1 MTAGRT
7 AGRTAGVTTGRVVV
21 CMAIARTAAAATSA
35 IKMHSLTIVAL
46 LMKDWRCHR
55 HRHRIE
61 VLIVTIIVIVD
72 TGTMD
77 EMQGITANKQ
87 TCTLVRSEVVIVITV
102 TIVIV
107 IDTKMATVVNIAITE
122 ISVNTIPG
130 IMIVEA
136 TEVVTEMITVME
148 KRVVTKVEAV
158 KREDDQTPAVSN
170 R

>member
-55 HRHRIE
+55 HRIE

-87 TCTLVRSEVVIVITV
+87 TCTPVRSEVVIVITV